1 MLIRDDLADLYAYN
15 AWANDRMIA
24 SVETLSEEEY
34 ARVLGGGWPS
44 VADTLAHLASAT
56 RAWDERFAGRS
67 PERLLTAADLPRR
80 EEAVAML
87 RAADTTLAE
96 RVRESS
102 AADREKI
109 LAYTNLQGKTK
120 RVPVWAVFRHA
131 VNHASYHRGQIA
143 SMVRMLGKEPKATD
157 LVFWAIVNTSPE

>member
-1 MLIRDDLADLYAYN
+1 MLIRDELGDLFAYN

-24 SVETLSEEEY
+24 SVEALSEEEY

-44 VADTLAHLASAT
+44 VRDTLAHLASAT

-67 PERLLTAADLPRR
+67 PERLLTGADLPRR

-87 RAADTTLAE
+87 RAADAALAE
-96 RVRESS
+96 RVRTSTE
-102 AADREKI
+102 ADRAAI
-109 LAYTNLQGKTK
+109 LSYVNLQGKTK
-120 RVPVWAVFRHA
+120 KVPAWAVFRHA

-143 SMVRMLGKEPKATD
+143 SMVRMLGHEPKATD
-157 LVFWAIVNTSPE
+157 LVFWAIVNTPQE

>member
-1 MLIRDDLADLYAYN
+1 MLIRDELADLYAYN
-15 AWANDRMIA
+15 AWANDRTIA
-24 SVETLSEEEY
+24 SVEALSDEEY

-67 PERLLTAADLPRR
+67 PERLLTAKDLPRR
-80 EEAVAML
+80 GDAAAML
-87 RAADTTLAE
+87 RAADAALAE
-96 RVRESS
+96 RVRASTP
-102 AADREKI
+102 ADREKI
-109 LAYTNLQGKTK
+109 LAYTNIQGKTK
-120 RVPVWAVFRHA
+120 KVPAWAVFRHA

-157 LVFWAIVNTSPE
+157 LVFWAIVNTPQE

>member
-1 MLIRDDLADLYAYN
+1 MLIRDDLSDLYAYN
-15 AWANDRMIA
+15 AWANERMLA

-67 PERLLTAADLPRR
+67 PGRLLTAADLPKRDD
-80 EEAVAML
+80 AAAML
-87 RAADTTLAE
+87 RAADAALAD
-96 RVRESS
+96 RVRASS
-102 AADREKI
+102 PANREAI
-109 LAYTNLQGKTK
+109 LAYVNLQGVTK
-120 RVPVWAVFRHA
+120 KVPAWAVFRHA

-157 LVFWAIVNTSPE
+157 LVFWAIVNTPQG

>member
-1 MLIRDDLADLYAYN
+1 MLIRDGLDDLYAYN
-15 AWANDRMIA
+15 SWANDRMIA

-56 RAWDERFAGRS
+56 RAWDERLGGRS
-67 PERLLTAADLPRR
+67 PERLLTGADLPRR
-80 EEAVAML
+80 DDAVAML
-87 RAADTTLAE
+87 HAADAALAE
-96 RVRESS
+96 RVRSS
-102 AADREKI
+102 AAEDREKI

-120 RVPVWAVFRHA
+120 KVPVWAVFRHA

-143 SMVRMLGKEPKATD
+143 SMVRMLGYEPKATD
-157 LVFWAIVNTSPE
+157 LVFWAIVNTSQE